1 LTGPGIQDVVLLN
14 KVDLVTG
21 GSAEVEDL
29 EAQIHRIN
37 GLVKIVRS
45 ERCQVD
51 LKDVFERRAYKAQV
65 QSSLPRWI
73 CCCPNN
79 PYLVCFV
86 QVLKLLIEYLILLL

>member
-1 LTGPGIQDVVLLN
+1 MIQDVVLLN

-21 GSAEVEDL
+21 GTTEVEDL
-29 EAQIHRIN
+29 EAQIHNIN

-65 QSSLPRWI
+65 QSSIPRCI
-73 CCCPNN
+73 VAVQTTPC
-79 PYLVCFV
+79 LVF
-86 QVLKLLIEYLILLL
+86 LEGSETS